1 MSTTSLGLFY
11 NSYDLSSKA
20 FCLAWFLATS
30 WYLTI
35 NMTRSKIRNYF
46 RIQTNFE
53 NANHIQ
59 IQKQR
64 KVIQMMS
71 NDNTHPLK
79 KIENT
84 MRQLFGFDVL
94 VKTVPVMKNN
104 QHRYFEFQS
113 TRYNFNHVKFLPAVI
128 DISLNPK
135 DLLNMD
141 AGLDDITAQSRLETL
156 GPNFIE
162 VKVPG
167 FFKAFW
173 QE

>member
-1 MSTTSLGLFY
+1 MSSTSLGLFY

-20 FCLAWFLATS
+20 FCLAWFFATS
-30 WYLTI
+30 WYLTLNI
-35 NMTRSKIRNYF
+35 IRSKIRNYF

-53 NANHIQ
+53 SADHIQ
-59 IQKQR
+59 IEKPR

-71 NDNTHPLK
+71 NGDTHPLK
-79 KIENT
+79 KLENLL
-84 MRQLFGFDVL
+84 RDLFGFDKL
-94 VKTVPVMKNN
+94 VMTVPVMKNN
-104 QHRYFEFQS
+104 QRRYFEFQS
-113 TRYNFNHVKFLPAVI
+113 TRYNFEHNKFLPAVI
-128 DISLNPK
+128 NISLNPE
-135 DLLNMD
+135 DLLKMN
-141 AGLDDITAQSRLETL
+141 AGLDNISAQSRLETL

>member
-1 MSTTSLGLFY
+1 MSPTSLGLFY

-20 FCLAWFLATS
+20 FCLAWFFATS
-30 WYLTI
+30 WYLI
-35 NMTRSKIRNYF
+35 LNMTRSKIRNYF
-46 RIQTNFE
+46 RVRTTFE
-53 NANHIQ
+53 TADHVQ
-59 IQKQR
+59 IEKQR

-71 NDNTHPLK
+71 SNNTHPLK
-79 KIENT
+79 KLENFL
-84 MRQLFGFDVL
+84 RESFGFDVL
-94 VKTVPVMKNN
+94 VMTVPVMKNN

-113 TRYNFNHVKFLPAVI
+113 TRYNFKQTRFQPAVI

-135 DLLNMD
+135 DLLKMN
-141 AGLDDITAQSRLETL
+141 AGLNDITAQSRLETL

-167 FFKAFW
+167 FLKAFW